1 MQRLIALLEA
11 LLNLLDLSSLIVAQ
25 IKLAPERAKRSET
38 LARTSRSTRTSR
50 PAASW
55 SKSIRRRTTL
65 KPSRRKTTLA
75 RRSWSTRRRTCHW
88 PNARPTGPRGCCDQ
102 TTTAATNKTAAAT
115 AERPIFLQYLFTFI
129 LLSLNYCD

>member
-1 MQRLIALLEA
+1 LLVQRLIALLEA

-75 RRSWSTRRRTCHW
+75 RRSRSTRLLRPDNDCGNQQNRRG
-88 PNARPTGPRGCCDQ
+88 NGRE
-102 TTTAATNKTAAAT
+102 TNLS
-115 AERPIFLQYLFTFI
+115 PI
-129 LLSLNYCD
+129 SVHVHSP